1 MTFYLLT
8 DFYFLILDQLPSIFF
23 AEGEEFKSGAAAL
36 AIILGAVAFGFA
48 LGRYGASPNRDPHKN
63 QIEKLL
69 KEIKDLVIK
78 NSPPPVV

>member
-8 DFYFLILDQLPSIFF
+8 DFYFLIPDQLPLAFF
-23 AEGEEFKSGAAAL
+23 AEGEEFKSVVAAL

-48 LGRYGASPNRDPHKN
+48 LGRYGVPNRDPNKN

-69 KEIKDLVIK
+69 KEIKELLIK
-78 NSPPPVV
+78 NSPPSAM